1 MEKIHLFTNSDEKG
15 LSLKKLNYIMVLA
28 ALIISAVLFFAMR
41 QTNSTYDQ
49 AHTATLQLHKYEETS
64 ANLRFASDYLT
75 EQIRLFVITGD
86 KKNLDNYFEE
96 SNITRRRDEALE
108 FLKAKHGDSPAYPEL
123 QTAMNGS
130 LVLMVMEYHAAR
142 LAVDAYGYNLEEYP
156 KEIQSVRLSDY
167 EATLSPQQKGDIAK
181 KMLFND
187 EYKRQKDFIA
197 NHTMNCLM
205 QLEKEIWEE
214 QAKVSDNLKKTMF
227 IEHVLTVLLI
237 AILLGIVYLTSRLVI
252 FPLRDYVD
260 LIREDERLPVTGAE
274 ELRFLAE
281 TYNAM
286 RETNRLHREQL
297 TYEATHDKLT
307 TLYNRRGFEMLLDDL
322 DLNDSA
328 VILVDLD
335 RFKSIND
342 IYGHDTGDK
351 ILIKVARVLLD
362 HFRDNGHICR
372 LGGDEFVILMEHTT
386 SAIQDQLKKTIE
398 SINQWLRAAHDGL
411 PPITISVGVTFCT
424 NNTDVLSLLKRADEA
439 LYDAKEHG
447 RNAVRFDTPTAKK

>member
-1 MEKIHLFTNSDEKG
+1 MSLKIRNYKQDN
-15 LSLKKLNYIMVLA
+15 LSLKKLNTYMVVA
-28 ALIISAVLFFAMR
+28 AILISLILFFAMTR
-41 QTNSTYDQ
+41 
-49 AHTATLQLHKYEETS
+49 TATMYDEVHTVTQEIKNYETTAYNLQT
-64 ANLRFASDYLT
+64 ASDYLT

-96 SNITRRRDEALE
+96 SNITKRRDEALE
-108 FLKAKHGDSPAYPEL
+108 FLKTHHGDSPAFTEL
-123 QTAMNGS
+123 QAAMNGS

-167 EATLSPQQKGDIAK
+167 EATLSSQQKGDIAK
-181 KMLFND
+181 KMLFNE

-197 NHTMNCLM
+197 THTMNCLM

-214 QAKVSDNLKKTMF
+214 QSKVSDNLKKTML
-227 IEHVLTVLLI
+227 IEHLLTVLLI

-252 FPLRDYVD
+252 FPLRDYVH

-297 TYEATHDKLT
+297 TYAATHDKLT
-307 TLYNRRGFEMLLDDL
+307 TLYNRRGFEMLLDNLD
-322 DLNDSA
+322 DLNNCA
-328 VILVDLD
+328 VLLVDLD
-335 RFKSIND
+335 KFKSIND
-342 IYGHDTGDK
+342 LYGHDTGDK
-351 ILIKVARVLLD
+351 VLTKVSRVLLD
-362 HFRDNGHICR
+362 NFGDNGHICR
-372 LGGDEFVILMEHTT
+372 LGGDEFVILLENTT
-386 SAIQDQLKKTIE
+386 PAIQDQLKKQVE
-398 SINQWLRAAHDGL
+398 SINQWLRTAHDGL
-411 PPITISVGVTFCT
+411 PPLTISVGVTFC
-424 NNTDVLSLLKRADEA
+424 NKDTDVLALLKRADEA

-447 RNAVRFDTPTAKK
+447 RSSIRFDSPNAQK